1 MGIWHKR
8 EADTTRENAIKGEW
22 HKREVGIKNN
32 AIKENWHKGGI
43 DIMGDIDIMSKIYRF
58 YKYRKNILLPILGI
72 ILISLITLPYFIL
85 GENSYVQVHD
95 QMDGEILNYIYQA
108 KYLLKSQVIPEF
120 MNGMTKTSML
130 PPAPFGVLFYLIFQP
145 FQAFA
150 LMHFFLLIT
159 GFLGMYLL
167 LRKYGIRL
175 EVCLI
180 TAVLF
185 CYIPFYPVYGLAI
198 LGQPLLILCFWN
210 LLEKKNSVIST
221 LGIALYAGFSSL
233 ALVGYAWVVSG
244 ILFILYLIIKKKVTL
259 VKRAS
264 LGVITLLGVYILTN
278 IELLTSTFS
287 KSGFATH
294 REEMKLLP
302 WENLLG
308 AVRDLLF
315 TGGSYAPVYGKFLF
329 PVTLM
334 LLIVILLLVRT
345 KKASKKLREQ
355 GRLIATLLGTIFVG
369 ICFCTLWTS
378 SFVLTIRQSL
388 GGSLAYF
395 QADRIYWIF
404 PFIWVVILALDLD
417 CLLEMSN
424 MKIITKSMEANSHM
438 NSKPLFSFTR
448 TIIIILAGILFLVQ
462 GYQIAKDSTLNINA
476 RLLLVDGYHKITWK
490 SLYMEDVFD
499 DIKEAINKQEAS
511 QTANDHETNQII
523 DTETNL
529 LANEDASLANDL
541 HTNANSEQYQN
552 TYSVVSLGIYPSIP
566 LYNGFTCADG
576 YSNNYSLDYK
586 HQFRKIMANELLKNE
601 EAKRYFD
608 DWGNRLYLV
617 SSKYGF
623 NSLLQKGQGYE
634 FSNLAFDMNAM
645 RELGIR
651 YIFSAAPIVD
661 ANELGMTLLSGSP
674 FSSDTAYYEV
684 WVYQI

>member
-1 MGIWHKR
+1 
-8 EADTTRENAIKGEW
+8 
-22 HKREVGIKNN
+22 
-32 AIKENWHKGGI
+32 
-43 DIMGDIDIMSKIYRF
+43 MGDIDIMSKIYRF

-108 KYLLKSQVIPEF
+108 KYLFKSQVIPEF

-278 IELLTSTFS
+278 KELLTSTFS
-287 KSGFATH
+287 KSGFVTH

-329 PVTLM
+329 PVTLL

-345 KKASKKLREQ
+345 KKASKKLRER

-417 CLLEMSN
+417 CLLEIAN
-424 MKIITKSMEANSHM
+424 MKIINKSMEANPPM
-438 NSKPLFSFTR
+438 NSKSRLSFTR
-448 TIIIILAGILFLVQ
+448 TIIIILAGFLFLVQ

-476 RLLLVDGYHKITWK
+476 RLLLVDGYHQITWK

-499 DIKEAINKQEAS
+499 EIKEAINNQEAS
-511 QTANDHETNQII
+511 QTG
-523 DTETNL
+523 NL
-529 LANEDASLANDL
+529 
-541 HTNANSEQYQN
+541 EQYQN

-586 HQFRKIMANELLKNE
+586 HQFRKIMANELQKNE

-634 FSNLAFDMNAM
+634 FSDLAFDMNAM

>member
-1 MGIWHKR
+1 
-8 EADTTRENAIKGEW
+8 
-22 HKREVGIKNN
+22 
-32 AIKENWHKGGI
+32 
-43 DIMGDIDIMSKIYRF
+43 MGDTDIMSKIYRF
-58 YKYRKNILLPILGI
+58 YKHRKNVLLPILGI
-72 ILISLITLPYFIL
+72 ILISLITLPYIVL

-108 KYLLKSQVIPEF
+108 KYLFKSQVIPEF
-120 MNGMTKTSML
+120 MNGMTKASML
-130 PPAPFGVLFYLIFQP
+130 PPAPFGVLFYMIFQP

-150 LMHFFLLIT
+150 LMHFLLLIT

-167 LRKYGIRL
+167 LRKCGIRL

-180 TAVLF
+180 TAVLY
-185 CYIPFYPVYGLAI
+185 CYIPFYPVYGLAF

-233 ALVGYAWVVSG
+233 ALVGYAWVGTG
-244 ILFILYLIIKKKVTL
+244 ILFILYMIIKKKVIL

-278 IELLTSTFS
+278 IELLTSFFR
-287 KSGFATH
+287 KSGFTTH

-302 WENLLG
+302 WENLFDT
-308 AVRDLLF
+308 VKNLLF

-329 PVTLM
+329 PVTLL
-334 LLIVILLLVRT
+334 LLIVIFLLIRA
-345 KKASKKLREQ
+345 KKASEKLRKR
-355 GRLIATLLGTIFVG
+355 GGLIAALLATLLVG

-378 SFVLTIRQSL
+378 DFILTIRQSL

-417 CLLEMSN
+417 CLLEMVN
-424 MKIITKSMEANSHM
+424 MKNINKSMEANSPM
-438 NSKPLFSFTR
+438 NSKPRLMFTR
-448 TIIIILAGILFLVQ
+448 TIILILAGLLFLVQ

-476 RLLLVDGYHKITWK
+476 RLMLVDGYHKITWK
-490 SLYMEDVFD
+490 SLYMEDVFEE
-499 DIKEAINKQEAS
+499 IKEAINKEE
-511 QTANDHETNQII
+511 DH
-523 DTETNL
+523 
-529 LANEDASLANDL
+529 

-552 TYSVVSLGIYPSIP
+552 TYSVVSLGMYPSIP

-586 HQFRKIMANELLKNE
+586 KQFRKIIADELQKNE

-634 FSNLAFDMNAM
+634 FSDLAFDMKAM
-645 RELGIR
+645 SELGIR

-674 FSSDTAYYEV
+674 FSSVTSYYEV
-684 WVYQI
+684 WVYRI

>member
-1 MGIWHKR
+1 
-8 EADTTRENAIKGEW
+8 
-22 HKREVGIKNN
+22 
-32 AIKENWHKGGI
+32 
-43 DIMGDIDIMSKIYRF
+43 MGDTDIMSKIYCF
-58 YKYRKNILLPILGI
+58 YKHRKNVLLPILGI
-72 ILISLITLPYFIL
+72 ILISLITLPYFVL

-108 KYLLKSQVIPEF
+108 KHLFKSQVIPEF
-120 MNGMTKTSML
+120 MNGMTKASML

-180 TAVLF
+180 TAVLY
-185 CYIPFYPVYGLAI
+185 CYIPFYPVYGLAF

-210 LLEKKNSVIST
+210 LLEKKKSVISI

-233 ALVGYAWVVSG
+233 ALVGYAWVGSG
-244 ILFILYLIIKKKVTL
+244 ILFILYMIIRKKGIL

-264 LGVITLLGVYILTN
+264 LGVITLIGVYILTN
-278 IELLTSTFS
+278 IELLTSIFR
-287 KSGFATH
+287 KSEFTTH

-302 WENLLG
+302 WENLFDT
-308 AVRDLLF
+308 VKNLLF
-315 TGGSYAPVYGKFLF
+315 TGGSCAPVYGKFLF
-329 PVTLM
+329 PVTLF

-345 KKASKKLREQ
+345 KKASEKLEER
-355 GRLIATLLGTIFVG
+355 GRLIATLLGTILVG

-378 SFVLTIRQSL
+378 GFILTIRQSV
-388 GGSLAYF
+388 GGSLSYF

-404 PFIWVVILALDLD
+404 PFIWMVILALDLD
-417 CLLEMSN
+417 CLLEMAN
-424 MKIITKSMEANSHM
+424 MKIINKSMEANSPM
-438 NSKPLFSFTR
+438 NSKARLTFTI
-448 TIIIILAGILFLVQ
+448 TIIIILAGLLFLVQ

-476 RLLLVDGYHKITWK
+476 RLMLLDGYHQITWK

-499 DIKEAINKQEAS
+499 EIKEAISKQEAS
-511 QTANDHETNQII
+511 QTAN
-523 DTETNL
+523 L
-529 LANEDASLANDL
+529 G
-541 HTNANSEQYQN
+541 QYEN
-552 TYSVVSLGIYPSIP
+552 TYSVVSLGMYPSIP

-586 HQFRKIMANELLKNE
+586 HQFRKIMADELQENE

-623 NSLLQKGQGYE
+623 NTLLQKGKGYE
-634 FSNLAFDMNAM
+634 FSDLSFDMNAM
-645 RELGIR
+645 RELGIS

-661 ANELGMTLLSGSP
+661 ADELGMTLLSGSP

-684 WVYQI
+684 WVYRILEDRK

>member
-1 MGIWHKR
+1 
-8 EADTTRENAIKGEW
+8 
-22 HKREVGIKNN
+22 
-32 AIKENWHKGGI
+32 
-43 DIMGDIDIMSKIYRF
+43 MGDTDIMSKIYCF
-58 YKYRKNILLPILGI
+58 YKHRKNVLLPILGI
-72 ILISLITLPYFIL
+72 ILISLITLPYFVL

-108 KYLLKSQVIPEF
+108 KHLFKSQVIPEF
-120 MNGMTKTSML
+120 MNGMTKASML

-159 GFLGMYLL
+159 GFMGMYLL
-167 LRKYGIRL
+167 LRKCGIRL

-180 TAVLF
+180 TAVLY
-185 CYIPFYPVYGLAI
+185 CYIPFYPVYGLAF

-210 LLEKKNSVIST
+210 LLEKKKSVISI

-233 ALVGYAWVVSG
+233 ALVGYAWVGSG
-244 ILFILYLIIKKKVTL
+244 ILFILYMIIRKKGIL

-264 LGVITLLGVYILTN
+264 LGVITLIGVYILTN
-278 IELLTSTFS
+278 IELLTSIFR
-287 KSGFATH
+287 KSEFTTH

-302 WENLLG
+302 WENLFDT
-308 AVRDLLF
+308 VKNLLF
-315 TGGSYAPVYGKFLF
+315 TGGSCAPVYGKFLF
-329 PVTLM
+329 PVTLF

-345 KKASKKLREQ
+345 KKASEKLEER
-355 GRLIATLLGTIFVG
+355 GRLIATLLGTILVG

-378 SFVLTIRQSL
+378 GFILTIRQSV
-388 GGSLAYF
+388 GGSLSYF

-404 PFIWVVILALDLD
+404 PFIWMVILALDLD
-417 CLLEMSN
+417 CLLEMAN
-424 MKIITKSMEANSHM
+424 MKIINKSMEANSPM
-438 NSKPLFSFTR
+438 NSKARLTFTI
-448 TIIIILAGILFLVQ
+448 TIIIILAGLLFLVQ

-476 RLLLVDGYHKITWK
+476 RLMLLDGYHQITWK

-499 DIKEAINKQEAS
+499 EIKEAISKQEAS
-511 QTANDHETNQII
+511 QTAN
-523 DTETNL
+523 L
-529 LANEDASLANDL
+529 G
-541 HTNANSEQYQN
+541 QYEN
-552 TYSVVSLGIYPSIP
+552 TYSVVSLGMYPSIP

-586 HQFRKIMANELLKNE
+586 HQFRKIMADELQENE

-623 NSLLQKGQGYE
+623 NTLLQKGKGYE
-634 FSNLAFDMNAM
+634 FSDLSFDMNAM
-645 RELGIR
+645 RELGIS

-661 ANELGMTLLSGSP
+661 ADELGMTLLSGSP

-684 WVYQI
+684 WVYRILEDRK